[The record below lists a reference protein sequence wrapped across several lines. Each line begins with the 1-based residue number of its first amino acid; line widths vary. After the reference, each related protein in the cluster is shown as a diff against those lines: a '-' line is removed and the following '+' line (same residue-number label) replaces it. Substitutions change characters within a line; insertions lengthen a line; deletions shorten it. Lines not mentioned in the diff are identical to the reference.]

1 MALEAVGKTCFVL
14 TKVMTLGQISGP
26 ALARE
31 PGWDASQACRYLNKL
46 HEEQFLD
53 KTSLGK
59 AAQYIAGRKLKQ
71 YQEQFQEKGEPSQV

>member
-14 TKVMTLGQISGP
+14 TKVMALGQISGP

-53 KTSLGK
+53 KTVLGK
-59 AAQYIAGRKLKQ
+59 TTQYVAGRKLLE
-71 YQEQFQEKGEPSQV
+71 YREQ